1 MDLNNFLISD
11 GQNIKEKR
19 ERGRVKETGRQT
31 DRGRKREKKKEK

>member
-11 GQNIKEKR
+11 GQNIKEER
-19 ERGRVKETGRQT
+19 ERVKETGRQT